1 MDTSQNFKVDRKDM
15 KAEGILMHR
24 EQNIIAVRAST
35 GENAVIQVSQDH
47 QMEHELIQIKLGLRR
62 RCLKEN

>member
-35 GENAVIQVSQDH
+35 GENAVIQVSH
-47 QMEHELIQIKLGLRR
+47 YHHMEQELIQINSGLRR
-62 RCLKEN
+62 RCIKEN

>member
-1 MDTSQNFKVDRKDM
+1 M

-35 GENAVIQVSQDH
+35 GENAVIQVRKDQHMD
-47 QMEHELIQIKLGLRR
+47 QELIQIKLGLRR
-62 RCLKEN
+62 RCIKEN

>member
-1 MDTSQNFKVDRKDM
+1 M

-35 GENAVIQVSQDH
+35 GENSVIQVSQDH
-47 QMEHELIQIKLGLRR
+47 QMEQELIQIKLGLRC
-62 RCLKEN
+62 RCIKEN